1 MRNRTL
7 QSFLTKELP
16 SLRVGVIGDCM
27 LDRYIFGNVTRISPE
42 SPVPVNV
49 VERETEV
56 LGGAAN
62 VANNLARLDCE
73 VHMAA
78 RVGNDAHGM
87 IVRQQ
92 LQDNRIH
99 SHGVFV
105 EDGIPTTTK
114 TRILGGQQQIVRLDY
129 EVTKPLTEESE
140 EHILHWLDVLIEKK
154 LQGLVISDYGKG
166 VCQPSLLARVFER
179 TKKHGI
185 MTIVDP
191 KGSDWSKY
199 NGATCI
205 TPNVKEL
212 SVAVGYEVE
221 NTDEAVVQ
229 AAHQI
234 LSQMDLEFIVVTRSA
249 KGVTFVRK
257 DGNIWHNAETKKQD
271 VFDVSGAGDT
281 VVAMMLT
288 TLIAGL
294 SVRAALVA
302 ANAAAGIVVSKVGT
316 YPIHRQELLDLL
328 SKIKA
333 KKEEKEMLY
342 SVEALAKKIRTWQNR
357 GEVVVFTNGCF
368 DILHRGHLTYL
379 KEAANLGDHLIVALN
394 SDASVRRLKG
404 ESRPINHELDRALLM
419 SSLGFV
425 DGVVLFEEDTPSE
438 ILSKLRP
445 NILVKGG
452 DYKPEDVIGKEF
464 VEEVQILPF
473 QDGYST
479 TSIIERIQGS
489 VEEGTL

>member
-1 MRNRTL
+1 
-7 QSFLTKELP
+7 
-16 SLRVGVIGDCM
+16 M

-166 VCQPSLLARVFER
+166 VCQPSLLAQVFER

-234 LSQMDLEFIVVTRSA
+234 LSQMDLEFIVITRSA

-294 SVRAALVA
+294 SIRAALVA

-357 GEVVVFTNGCF
+357 GEVVVFTN
-368 DILHRGHLTYL
+368 
-379 KEAANLGDHLIVALN
+379 
-394 SDASVRRLKG
+394 
-404 ESRPINHELDRALLM
+404 
-419 SSLGFV
+419 
-425 DGVVLFEEDTPSE
+425 
-438 ILSKLRP
+438 
-445 NILVKGG
+445 
-452 DYKPEDVIGKEF
+452 
-464 VEEVQILPF
+464 
-473 QDGYST
+473 
-479 TSIIERIQGS
+479 
-489 VEEGTL
+489 